1 MKLVVMENHEE
12 MSKYACQLI
21 VSKVNSLT
29 SPVLGL
35 ATGSTPER
43 LYEMLIEEYKQKL
56 VSFSRVKT
64 FNLDEYVGLRGHDKN
79 SYRYYMDHHL
89 FSKVNFTKRKNHIP
103 NGMASQLEQECQ
115 RYEQL
120 IKEAGGIDLQIL
132 GLGHNGHI
140 GFNEPGTPFSSR
152 THVVD
157 LDCTTREANARF
169 FESIKEVP
177 TQAITMGIE
186 TILESKQIILLVS
199 GEQKAT
205 AMQRLLN
212 GEVSEDFPASV
223 LKRHHDVTIIADK
236 AALQLQEDEQLAWQ
250 Q

>member
-1 MKLVVMENHEE
+1 MKLKVMKNHEE
-12 MSKYACQLI
+12 MSRHACQLV
-21 VSKVNSLT
+21 VSKVNSLS

-56 VSFSRVKT
+56 VSFSHVKT
-64 FNLDEYVGLRGHDKN
+64 FNLDEYVGLRGNDKN

-89 FSKVNFTKRKNHIP
+89 FSKVNFTKGENHIP
-103 NGMASQLEQECQ
+103 NGMAIQLEQECQ

-120 IKEAGGIDLQIL
+120 IKEAGGIDIQIL

-157 LDCTTREANARF
+157 LDRTTREANARF

-186 TILESKQIILLVS
+186 NILESKQIILLVS

-205 AMQRLLN
+205 ALQRLLN

-223 LKRHHDVTIIADK
+223 LKQHDDVTIIADK